1 MRSQERSQELGNLC
15 HLSKN
20 LWNKLFQQRE
30 DSMVWVSEGGW
41 IGGRKRETQ
50 TYLEG
55 LDWRRTEESHF
66 KNQKYLFLL

>member
-1 MRSQERSQELGNLC
+1 MRNQERSQELENLC

-41 IGGRKRETQ
+41 IGGR
-50 TYLEG
+50 
-55 LDWRRTEESHF
+55 
-66 KNQKYLFLL
+66 